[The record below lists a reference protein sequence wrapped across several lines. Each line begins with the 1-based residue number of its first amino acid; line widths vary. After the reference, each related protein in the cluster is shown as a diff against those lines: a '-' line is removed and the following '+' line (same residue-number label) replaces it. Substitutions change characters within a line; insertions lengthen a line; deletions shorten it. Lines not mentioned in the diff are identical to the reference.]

1 VNTTQPAI
9 PMESHPSP
17 MLADER
23 KRDSAWVHTIHLHL
37 QYSGST
43 TPGERTCSTMTWASS
58 LAMFS
63 STCLREHRLAA
74 AFSRIWASY
83 FTFSSPDL
91 EAAWGKQAEQSCQRS
106 HQIQAN
112 QTRLLKHDKSN
123 PQKSTT
129 ASRPATTSSKVH
141 RALASTWA
149 RAANSRPNPT
159 SFATV
164 CRVRWMAFLMA
175 R

>member
-1 VNTTQPAI
+1 MRRSSLASYLELSCGQHGQGGWGVKLHHSEYVCALLHLRKQQLNRHTRLQTPVNTTQPAI

-17 MLADER
+17 TLADER
-23 KRDSAWVHTIHLHL
+23 KRDSAWVRTIHLHL

-43 TPGERTCSTMTWASS
+43 SPGERTCSTMTWASS

-63 STCLREHRLAA
+63 STCLREHLLAA

-106 HQIQAN
+106 HQTQAN
-112 QTRLLKHDKSN
+112 QT
-123 PQKSTT
+123 
-129 ASRPATTSSKVH
+129 
-141 RALASTWA
+141 
-149 RAANSRPNPT
+149 
-159 SFATV
+159 
-164 CRVRWMAFLMA
+164 
-175 R
+175 